1 MSGLFGGWHGCAR
14 AVAAFFSL
22 LNHALDL
29 SLSASLN
36 GIVFNIAGL
45 VENPNFSRAKAR
57 AVLETRGAFTGLK
70 SRRKVAPAFL
80 RLGLSG
86 AASYSISRRE
96 LFQACLLRF

>member
-1 MSGLFGGWHGCAR
+1 MSGLFGVGT
-14 AVAAFFSL
+14 AALGPSRPSSRCL
-22 LNHALDL
+22 ITHYI
-29 SLSASLN
+29 SLSASLK

-45 VENPNFSRAKAR
+45 VENPNFFRAKAR